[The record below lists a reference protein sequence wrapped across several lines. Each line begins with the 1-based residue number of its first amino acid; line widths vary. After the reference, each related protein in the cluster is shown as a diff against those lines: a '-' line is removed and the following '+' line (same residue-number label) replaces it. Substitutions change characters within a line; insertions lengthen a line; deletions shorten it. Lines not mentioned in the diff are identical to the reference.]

1 MKYGILKSKYEKW
14 RIINKNDMKDLNK
27 AEIHNIF
34 QKIKNGEKGAIEELY
49 VKYQK
54 LVINISFSIVKDKD
68 IAEEISQMIFLK
80 ILQSSIENV
89 PNNNELTW
97 LYTITK
103 NQTIDYL
110 RKQHNNIDIDTIYD
124 IPDKDNKINE
134 IIDKNT
140 YNKMIYGLEEKEK
153 EIISL
158 KVLTNFT
165 FKEIGLILGI
175 PTATVQWKYY
185 KSVHTLKILLSNLSM
200 FIITS
205 LLYVK
210 SRTKTE
216 EKAHKTDITNNTEQN
231 GHQSIDSIEP
241 SSIDGF
247 TTESITATIQS
258 SLFSNKIEMSLFSVS
273 AIFLIL
279 TIIFGIIFAK
289 NQQKRHHKSSK

>member
-1 MKYGILKSKYEKW
+1 M
-14 RIINKNDMKDLNK
+14 NDLNK

-34 QKIKNGEKGAIEELY
+34 QKIKNGKKEAIEELY
-49 VKYQK
+49 AKYQK
-54 LVINISFSIVKDKD
+54 LVINISFSIVKDKN
-68 IAEEISQMIFLK
+68 IAEEISQTIFLR
-80 ILQSSIENV
+80 ILQNPIENI
-89 PNNNELTW
+89 PNSNELSW

-110 RKQHNNIDIDTIYD
+110 RKQHNDIDIDTLYD
-124 IPDKDNKINE
+124 IPDNENKINE
-134 IIDKNT
+134 IIDRDT
-140 YNKMIYGLEEKEK
+140 YNRMIDGLEEKEK
-153 EIISL
+153 EIVSL

-165 FKEIGLILGI
+165 FKEIGLILDM

-205 LLYVK
+205 LLYIK
-210 SRTKTE
+210 SRTKKIE
-216 EKAHKTDITNNTEQN
+216 EKADVTNTTKQN
-231 GHQSIDSIEP
+231 VHQSIDSIAP

-247 TTESITATIQS
+247 ATESTTATIQS
-258 SLFSNKIEMSLFSVS
+258 SLFSNKIEVSLFSVS

-289 NQQKRHHKSSK
+289 NQQKRHHKTSK

>member
-1 MKYGILKSKYEKW
+1 
-14 RIINKNDMKDLNK
+14 MKDLNK
-27 AEIHNIF
+27 VEIHNIF
-34 QKIKNGEKGAIEELY
+34 KKIKSGEKTAIEELY

-54 LVINISFSIVKDKD
+54 LVINISFSIVKDTN

-80 ILQSSIENV
+80 ILQSHIENI
-89 PNNNELTW
+89 PNNNELSW

-110 RKQHNNIDIDTIYD
+110 RKQHNDIDIDTIYD

-134 IIDKNT
+134 IIDRNT
-140 YNKMIYGLEEKEK
+140 YNKMIDGLEKKEK
-153 EIISL
+153 EIVSL

-165 FKEIGLILGI
+165 FKEIGLILGM
-175 PTATVQWKYY
+175 PTATIQWKYY

-200 FIITS
+200 FVITS

-210 SRTKTE
+210 SKTKIE
-216 EKAHKTDITNNTEQN
+216 EKSSYTDITNNTKQN
-231 GHQSIDSIEP
+231 GHQTIDSIAP

-247 TTESITATIQS
+247 ATESTTATIQS
-258 SLFSNKIEMSLFSVS
+258 SLFSNKTEMRLLSVS

-279 TIIFGIIFAK
+279 TIIFGIILVK